1 MAVSNVELR
10 VNATQAVTALK
21 NVDGQAKKFN
31 TTISELRTQLTEEEL
46 IFFAGYYELKY
57 DREKKEADAI
67 KRKSRYS

>member
-1 MAVSNVELR
+1 MLKGDNWLNFEFFLATELGKT
-10 VNATQAVTALK
+10 V
-21 NVDGQAKKFN
+21 
-31 TTISELRTQLTEEEL
+31 SELRSQLTEEEL